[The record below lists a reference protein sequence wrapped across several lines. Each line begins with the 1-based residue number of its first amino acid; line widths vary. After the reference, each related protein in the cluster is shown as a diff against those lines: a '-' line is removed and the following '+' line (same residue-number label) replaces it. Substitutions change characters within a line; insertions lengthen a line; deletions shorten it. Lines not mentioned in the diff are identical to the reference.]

1 MLSKFFKSTL
11 VFNRAQN
18 QAPNFFLVY
27 FLIALIWH
35 NNFFMSLV
43 VADGSLSDK
52 FTSALTEHSFQ
63 YGVVLCLTLLF
74 YILRLSFLY
83 FVNKT
88 DEFIE
93 ADEPIETKIGSD
105 QVFTENKDVVRLLAL
120 LDETKA
126 ELAKVK
132 VREVTAQK
140 DKTATISKML
150 AAQAELD
157 IALADITILS
167 KSNEELRSKLSECKV
182 T

>member
-1 MLSKFFKSTL
+1 
-11 VFNRAQN
+11 
-18 QAPNFFLVY
+18 
-27 FLIALIWH
+27 
-35 NNFFMSLV
+35 
-43 VADGSLSDK
+43 
-52 FTSALTEHSFQ
+52 
-63 YGVVLCLTLLF
+63 
-74 YILRLSFLY
+74 
-83 FVNKT
+83 
-88 DEFIE
+88 
-93 ADEPIETKIGSD
+93 
-105 QVFTENKDVVRLLAL
+105 VRLLAL